1 MNNKQLTGLLYLAP
15 VLFLIMAFF
24 LYPSIS
30 MIKTSFYQT
39 RYGIDFKFAG
49 LKNYQTI
56 FNDEVFRASLINSLI
71 WTIVGLL
78 LQLTIPMATALL
90 LNQRF
95 AGNTFARA
103 AMLIPWITPSV
114 IIAIMARWI
123 LEPELGMLNAAF
135 IKIGIIHGPI
145 NFLGSTS
152 AALPTLI
159 LAQTWQFL
167 PFGTL
172 LILAALQ
179 TIPRDLYD
187 AMKVDG
193 AAPFQIF
200 RYLIFPR
207 TGPMIGFVVFLAFV
221 WNFNVFD
228 KIWLTTQG
236 GPVNATM
243 TLPVLVYKRAFKEFR
258 MGQSSAVGTITVIG
272 LILLGVIYFKYLWK
286 PSEAE

>member
-1 MNNKQLTGLLYLAP
+1 MNKKQATGLLYLAP
-15 VLFLIMAFF
+15 VLILIIAFF

-30 MIKTSFYQT
+30 IIKTSFYQT
-39 RYGIDFKFAG
+39 RYGINFNFAG
-49 LKNYQTI
+49 LKNYLVI
-56 FNDEVFRASLINSLI
+56 FGDEVFHASLVNSLI
-71 WTIVGLL
+71 WTVTGLI
-78 LQLTIPMATALL
+78 LQLTIPLGTALL

-95 AGNTFARA
+95 GGNTFARA
-103 AMLIPWITPSV
+103 TMLVPWITPSV

-123 LEPELGMLNAAF
+123 LEPELGMLNS
-135 IKIGIIHGPI
+135 ILLRLGIVDDPI
-145 NFLGSTS
+145 NFLGSTT

-159 LAQTWQFL
+159 IAQTWQFI

-179 TIPRDLYD
+179 TIPRALYD

-193 AAPFQIF
+193 AKPMQLF
-200 RYLIFPR
+200 RYLIVPKIS
-207 TGPMIGFVVFLAFV
+207 PMIGFMVFLAFV

-243 TLPVLVYKRAFKEFR
+243 TLPVLVYKRAFKTFR
-258 MGQSSAVGTITVIG
+258 MGQSSAVGTITVVG
-272 LILLGVIYFKYLWK
+272 LIILGIIYFKYLWK
-286 PSEAE
+286 PIKQE

>member
-1 MNNKQLTGLLYLAP
+1 MNKKQATGLLYLAP
-15 VLFLIMAFF
+15 VLILIIGFF

-30 MIKTSFYQT
+30 IIKTSFYQT
-39 RYGIDFKFAG
+39 RYGINFNFAG
-49 LKNYQTI
+49 LKNYLLI
-56 FNDEVFRASLINSLI
+56 FGDEVFHASLVNSLI
-71 WTIVGLL
+71 WTVTGLI
-78 LQLTIPMATALL
+78 LQLTIPLGTALL

-95 AGNTFARA
+95 KGNTLARA
-103 AMLIPWITPSV
+103 TMLVPWITPSV

-123 LEPELGMLNAAF
+123 LEPELGMLNS
-135 IKIGIIHGPI
+135 ILLKLSLVDGPI
-145 NFLGSTS
+145 NFLGSTT

-159 LAQTWQFL
+159 LAQTWQFI

-179 TIPRDLYD
+179 TIPRALYD

-193 AAPFQIF
+193 AKPFQLF
-200 RYLIFPR
+200 RYLIAPR
-207 TGPMIGFVVFLAFV
+207 ISPMIGFMVFLAFV

-243 TLPVLVYKRAFKEFR
+243 TLPVLVYKRAFKTFR
-258 MGQSSAVGTITVIG
+258 MGQSSAVGTITVVG
-272 LILLGVIYFKYLWK
+272 LIILGIIYFKYFWK
-286 PSEAE
+286 PIKQE

>member
-1 MNNKQLTGLLYLAP
+1 MNKKHLIGLLYLAP
-15 VLFLIMAFF
+15 VLFLITAFF

-30 MIKTSFYQT
+30 IIKTSFFQT
-39 RYGIDFKFAG
+39 RYGINFTFAG
-49 LKNYQTI
+49 LRNYGII
-56 FNDEVFRASLINSLI
+56 FGDEVFHASLVNSLI
-71 WTIVGLL
+71 WTTTGLI
-78 LQLTIPMATALL
+78 LQLTIPLATALL
-90 LNQRF
+90 LNQTF
-95 AGNTFARA
+95 VGNTFARA
-103 AMLIPWITPSV
+103 AMLVPWITPSV

-123 LEPELGMLNAAF
+123 LEPELGMLNDVLV
-135 IKIGIIHGPI
+135 KIGIINDSI
-145 NFLGSTS
+145 NFLGSPN

-159 LAQTWQFL
+159 LAQTWQFI

-179 TIPRDLYD
+179 TIPRGLYD

-193 AAPFQIF
+193 AAPIQIF

-207 TGPMIGFVVFLAFV
+207 IGPMIGFVVFLAFV

-243 TLPVLVYKRAFKEFR
+243 TLPVLVYKRAFKTFR
-258 MGQSSAVGTITVIG
+258 MGQSSAVGTITILG
-272 LILLGVIYFKYLWK
+272 LIILGVIYFKYLWK
-286 PSEAE
+286 PTKQE

>member
-1 MNNKQLTGLLYLAP
+1 MNKKQATGLLYLAP
-15 VLFLIMAFF
+15 VLILIIAFF

-30 MIKTSFYQT
+30 IIKTSFYQT
-39 RYGIDFKFAG
+39 RYGINFNFAG
-49 LKNYQTI
+49 LKNYLVI
-56 FNDEVFRASLINSLI
+56 FGDEVFHASLVNSLI
-71 WTIVGLL
+71 WTVTGLI
-78 LQLTIPMATALL
+78 LQLTIPLGTALL

-103 AMLIPWITPSV
+103 TMLVPWITPSV

-123 LEPELGMLNAAF
+123 LEPELGMLNS
-135 IKIGIIHGPI
+135 ILLRLGIVDDPI
-145 NFLGSTS
+145 NFLGSTT

-159 LAQTWQFL
+159 IAQTWQFI

-179 TIPRDLYD
+179 TIPRALYD

-193 AAPFQIF
+193 AKPMQLF
-200 RYLIFPR
+200 RYLIVPKIS
-207 TGPMIGFVVFLAFV
+207 PMIGFMVFLAFV

-243 TLPVLVYKRAFKEFR
+243 TLPVLVYKRAFKTFR
-258 MGQSSAVGTITVIG
+258 MGQSSAVGTITVVG
-272 LILLGVIYFKYLWK
+272 LIILGIIYFKYLWK
-286 PSEAE
+286 PIKQE